1 MTAYYVAVNGERTGP
16 YTLEQIGAACGSG
29 QIGRQTLM
37 WREGLS
43 QWLSAE
49 QVLQGSGIVFA
60 DAVPPPVPGAV
71 ATTAAPAA
79 ETKTEKADFH
89 FAVPA
94 LQAPPGRGAA
104 WIGEGWTLFKAAPGH
119 WILVLLIWIGIQ
131 CALSVVPLFGSL
143 AGLLLGPAFS
153 VGLLAFAHGMAN
165 GEAADIGKFFAGFK
179 DKFAPLLVLALIYF
193 GLMCA
198 VILAGVILAIVML
211 GGSSFLHTANPE
223 LAIRAAL
230 TGADA
235 LTFVLVFLL
244 VFAALLLVNTAY
256 WFAPGLVFFAGQHA
270 GAAMKQS
277 FAACLRNWLPL
288 LVFSLIGLLLGIL
301 GAIPLGLGLLV
312 VVPVLVAGNYFSFRD
327 FFGRQGPGR

>member
-1 MTAYYVAVNGERTGP
+1 MTAYYVAVNGERSGP
-16 YTLEQIGAACGSG
+16 YTLEQISAACGSG
-29 QIGRQTLM
+29 QIVRQTLM

-49 QVLQGSGIVFA
+49 QVLQGSGVVFA
-60 DAVPPPVPGAV
+60 DAPPPVPAAAV
-71 ATTAAPAA
+71 TATPDAGHAAR
-79 ETKTEKADFH
+79 TGFH

-94 LQAPPGRGAA
+94 LQASPGRGAA
-104 WIGEGWTLFKAAPGH
+104 WISEGWALFKTAPGH
-119 WILVLLIWIGIQ
+119 WILLLLIWIGIQ
-131 CALSVVPLFGSL
+131 CALSVVPLLGSL

-153 VGLLAFAHGMAN
+153 VGLLAFAHGMAS

-193 GLMCA
+193 GLMCV
-198 VILAGVILAIVML
+198 VILAGVILAVIML

-223 LAIRAAL
+223 LAVRAAL

-235 LTFVLVFLL
+235 LTFILVFLL

-256 WFAPGLVFFAGQHA
+256 WFAPGLVFFADQQA
-270 GAAMKQS
+270 GAALKQS
-277 FAACLRNWLPL
+277 FMACLRNWLPL
-288 LVFSLIGLLLGIL
+288 LIFSLIALALGIL

-312 VVPVLVAGNYFSFRD
+312 VVPVLVAGNYFTFRD
-327 FFGRQGPGR
+327 FFGRQG